1 MTAIIEKVLTKD
13 EVREFRALLDKSAWP
28 DAQAVGTAGT
38 LARLVK
44 KNQQLDEASP
54 LAVELGNRILRKL
67 AKHDQ
72 FTSFALPH
80 RIYPPR
86 FNRYA
91 DGGHY
96 GAHIDSALLHVA
108 NSSVTVRGDLSAT
121 LFLCEPDEYDG
132 GELEIDTATDTQAI
146 KLEAGDMVLYT
157 SGALHRVLPVTRGA
171 RIASF
176 FWVQSVVC
184 DAGKRA
190 LLFDLDQAVQQ
201 ATHDLGPESQVVVR
215 LSGVYHNLLR
225 RWAQT

>member
-13 EVREFRALLDKSAWP
+13 EVREFRALLDKTAWP
-28 DAQAVGTAGT
+28 EAGAVNTAGS

-54 LAVELGNRILRKL
+54 LAIELGNRILRKL

-72 FTSFALPH
+72 FTAFALPH

-96 GAHIDSALLHVA
+96 GAHIDGALLHVA
-108 NSSVTVRGDLSAT
+108 NSSVTVRSDMSAT

-132 GELEIDTATDTQAI
+132 GELEIDNLSDTQTI
-146 KLEAGDMVLYT
+146 KLEAGDMILYP
-157 SGALHRVLPVTRGA
+157 SGSLHRVLPVTRGA

-176 FWVQSVVC
+176 FWVESAVG
-184 DAGKRA
+184 DAGERG
-190 LLFDLDQAVQQ
+190 LLFELDQSVQQ
-201 ATHDLGPESQVVVR
+201 ATRELGPESQVVLR
-215 LSGVYHNLLR
+215 LSGLYHNLLR
-225 RWAQT
+225 RWART